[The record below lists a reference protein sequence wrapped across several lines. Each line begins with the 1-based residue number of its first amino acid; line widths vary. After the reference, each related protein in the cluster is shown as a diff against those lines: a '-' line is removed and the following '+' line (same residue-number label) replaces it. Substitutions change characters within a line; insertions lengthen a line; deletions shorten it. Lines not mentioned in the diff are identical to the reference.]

1 MPTWHYSSNLAEKYF
16 EKTAKAMIWDA
27 PISPKEAAE
36 VARELR
42 GKMLQEA
49 IKYLERVIA
58 LKEPVPLRRYNKKVA
73 HKRGL
78 VDRAGIPIGRY
89 PVKVAKYYLKLLK
102 SVQNNAE
109 TKGLD
114 PERLKIVHIA
124 SHKGMTIKRWMPR
137 AFGRATPEFERR
149 THLEVIVQEVS

>member
-1 MPTWHYSSNLAEKYF
+1 MPTWHYSSDIAEKNP

-42 GKMLQEA
+42 GKMLEDA
-49 IKYLERVIA
+49 IKYLERVIKK
-58 LKEPVPLRRYNKKVA
+58 KEAVPFRWYHGKVA

-78 VDRAGIPIGRY
+78 AAKAKVPMGRY
-89 PVKVAKYYLKLLK
+89 PVKTAQYYLKLLNNVK
-102 SVQNNAE
+102 ANAE
-109 TKGLD
+109 FKGLD
-114 PERLKIVHIA
+114 AEKLKIVHIA

-137 AFGRATPEFERR
+137 AYGRATPEFERR
-149 THLEVIVQEVS
+149 THLEVIVMEVE

>member
-1 MPTWHYSSNLAEKYF
+1 MPTWHYSSKIAEQF
-16 EKTAKAMIWDA
+16 PDKTAKAMIWDA

-42 GKMLQEA
+42 GKMLKDA
-49 IKYLERVIA
+49 IAYLERVI
-58 LKEPVPLRRYNKKVA
+58 KMEEPVPLRRYNRKVA

-78 VDRAGIPIGRY
+78 ADKAGIPIGRY

-109 TKGLD
+109 FKGLD
-114 PERLKIVHIA
+114 PEKLKVVHIA
-124 SHKGMTIKRWMPR
+124 SHKGMTIKRYMPR

-149 THLEVIVQEVS
+149 THLEVIVMEVA

>member
-1 MPTWHYSSNLAEKYF
+1 MPTWHYSSDIAEKYPD
-16 EKTAKAMIWDA
+16 KTAKAMIWDA

-42 GKMLQEA
+42 GKYLKEA
-49 IKYLERVIA
+49 MEYLKRVI
-58 LKEPVPLRRYNKKVA
+58 KKEEPVPLRWYHRKVA

-78 VDRAGIPIGRY
+78 AAKAGVPMGRY
-89 PVKVAKYYLKLLK
+89 PVKTAQYYLKLLK
-102 SVQNNAE
+102 NVEANAE
-109 TKGLD
+109 FKGLD
-114 PERLKIVHIA
+114 AEKLKIVHIA

-149 THLEVIVQEVS
+149 THLEVIVMEVE

>member
-1 MPTWHYSSNLAEKYF
+1 
-16 EKTAKAMIWDA
+16 MIWDA

-42 GKMLQEA
+42 GKMLKDA
-49 IKYLERVIA
+49 IAYLERVI
-58 LKEPVPLRRYNKKVA
+58 KMEEPVPLRRYNRKVA

-78 VDRAGIPIGRY
+78 ADKAGIPIGRY

-109 TKGLD
+109 FKGLD
-114 PERLKIVHIA
+114 PEKLKVVHIA
-124 SHKGMTIKRWMPR
+124 SHKGMTIKRYMPR

-149 THLEVIVQEVS
+149 THLEVIVMEVA

>member
-1 MPTWHYSSNLAEKYF
+1 MPTWHYSSNLAE
-16 EKTAKAMIWDA
+16 ERPERTAKAMIWDA

-42 GKMLQEA
+42 GKMLNDA
-49 IKYLERVIA
+49 IKFLERVIRMEEA
-58 LKEPVPLRRYNKKVA
+58 VPLRWYNGKVA

-78 VDRAGIPIGRY
+78 AAKAGVPSGRY

-102 SVQNNAE
+102 SVKNNAE
-109 TKGLD
+109 NKGLD
-114 PERLKIVHIA
+114 EERLKIVHIA
-124 SHKGMTIKRWMPR
+124 SHKGRTLKRWMPR

-149 THLEVIVQEVS
+149 THLEVIVEEVK

>member
-1 MPTWHYSSNLAEKYF
+1 MPTWHYSSNIADKHP
-16 EKTAKAMIWDA
+16 EKTAKAMIRDA

-42 GKMLQEA
+42 GKNLQEA
-49 IKYLERVIA
+49 MKYLERVIQ
-58 LKEPVPLRRYNKKVA
+58 LKEPVPLRRYNGKVA

-78 VDRAGIPIGRY
+78 GKKAGIPIGRY

-102 SVQNNAE
+102 NVQNNAE

-114 PERLKIVHIA
+114 TEKLKIVHIA